1 MTRALEQIQNIVNLE
16 QVFPFFAVEMMFD
29 VGQTQFADTTIGT
42 GPLYL
47 WTGLGDLI
55 ADGKLYTGTGN
66 LISISEVT
74 ETADL
79 RAQGAT
85 LTLSGIPPE
94 IVALALTEPYQGRVC
109 RIKFGMIDA
118 NADRIVDNNGDIVV
132 LDTVSDVD
140 VSSGDP
146 VVLINI
152 FTGYMDTMEI
162 TESADTATISIN
174 LENRLADLEIAKT
187 RRYTSEFQK
196 ERFPNDKAFDY
207 VNDLQD
213 KKITWSAPE

>member
-29 VGQTQFADTTIGT
+29 VGQTQFADSIITT

-85 LTLSGIPPE
+85 LTMSGIPPE
-94 IVALALTEPYQGRVC
+94 IVGLALTEPYQGRVC

-140 VSSGDP
+140 ISSGDP

-162 TESADTATISIN
+162 TESADTATITIN

-196 ERFPNDKAFDY
+196 ERFPNDRAFDY

-213 KKITWSAPE
+213 KKITWSA

>member
-1 MTRALEQIQNIVNLE
+1 
-16 QVFPFFAVEMMFD
+16 
-29 VGQTQFADTTIGT
+29 
-42 GPLYL
+42 
-47 WTGLGDLI
+47 
-55 ADGKLYTGTGN
+55 
-66 LISISEVT
+66 
-74 ETADL
+74 
-79 RAQGAT
+79 
-85 LTLSGIPPE
+85 
-94 IVALALTEPYQGRVC
+94 
-109 RIKFGMIDA
+109 MIDA